1 MPGAGIQGK
10 NLIFVWMKNG
20 ISLVIAD
27 DHEIFRDGLALM
39 LSKQENVKLVGQ
51 AGDGLELMRMVEE
64 TGPDMVLTDIKMP
77 RMDGIVAAKQLLQRY
92 PGMKIIALSMFE
104 EEDLIVEMLEAG
116 ARGYLL
122 KNADKKEILDAI
134 VTVQEGNIFYCK
146 HTTARLASLIVKSKF
161 DQQKRSPG
169 ALFTD
174 REREIVRLICRQHT
188 AQEIGEMLFLSKRT
202 VEGYRTR
209 ILEKMD
215 VKNTAGVVIFALKHS
230 IIREEEIL

>member
-1 MPGAGIQGK
+1 
-10 NLIFVWMKNG
+10 MKNS
-20 ISLVIAD
+20 ISLIIAD

-39 LSKQENVKLVGQ
+39 LSKQEVVTLVGQ
-51 AGDGLELMRMVEE
+51 AGDGHELLQLVEE
-64 TGPDMVLTDIKMP
+64 KNPDIVLTDIKMP
-77 RMDGIVAAKQLLQRY
+77 RLDGISAAKILLQRY
-92 PGMKIIALSMFE
+92 PKLKIIALSMFE

-122 KNADKKEILDAI
+122 KNADKKEIMEAI
-134 VTVQEGNIFYCK
+134 MTVNEGNIFYCK
-146 HTTARLASLIVKSKF
+146 HTTAHLASLIVKSKF
-161 DQQKRSPG
+161 DSRLKAPST
-169 ALFTD
+169 LFTD
-174 REREIVRLICRQHT
+174 REKDIIRLICRQHT
-188 AQEIGEMLFLSKRT
+188 AQEIGDLLFLSKRT

>member
-1 MPGAGIQGK
+1 VGIQGK
-10 NLIFVWMKNG
+10 SLIFVGMKNG

-39 LSKQENVKLVGQ
+39 LSKQDTVKLVGQ

-64 TGPDMVLTDIKMP
+64 TRPDMVLTDIKMP
-77 RMDGIVAAKQLLQRY
+77 RMDGIAAARQLLQLY
-92 PGMKIIALSMFE
+92 PGLKIIALSMFE

-161 DQQKRSPG
+161 DQQKKSPG